1 MGANNEDLFH
11 DDLDTGGYV
20 FKNKAVMIPVDRFEP
35 APLYQ
40 PRVYPGASPQ
50 ESFLYLGNNIQ
61 LLGDVLDFQ
70 QLAETIAKLDCVS
83 IAERQAVLC
92 SGSNACPA
100 QVRTKLS
107 GIDGDL
113 GVPFLLV
120 ELEGASPVFA
130 AHVSSYGVI
139 PATLDKV
146 PGSSRCHLAFFT
158 ASQLERVNATEG
170 SRYELS
176 RLQGLRM
183 EWNGTELRDP
193 PLAYLSTSGVLTFD
207 GVPARLAEYDQDSLI
222 ERVLKELGPRCSFAD
237 SEEFFSSPG
246 ASSTVLNHELRAA
259 GIWRRHRLAHEPAS
273 L

>member
-1 MGANNEDLFH
+1 
-11 DDLDTGGYV
+11 
-20 FKNKAVMIPVDRFEP
+20 MIPVDRFEP

-50 ESFLYLGNNIQ
+50 KSFLYLGDSIQ
-61 LLGDVLDFQ
+61 LLGDELDFR
-70 QLAETIAKLDCVS
+70 QLAETLAKLDCVPLVD
-83 IAERQAVLC
+83 RQAVLC

-107 GIDGDL
+107 RIGGDL
-113 GVPFLLV
+113 SVPFLLV
-120 ELEGASPVFA
+120 DLEGASPVFA

-139 PATLDKV
+139 PATLDEV
-146 PGSSRCHLAFFT
+146 DGNSRCHLAFFT
-158 ASQLERVNATEG
+158 GSQLERVNATEG

-183 EWNGTELRDP
+183 EWNGTELREP
-193 PLAYLSTSGVLTFD
+193 PLAYLSTSGVLTLG
-207 GVPARLAEYDQDSLI
+207 GVPAKLAEYDQDSLI
-222 ERVLKELGPRCSFAD
+222 EQVLKELGPRCSLAD
-237 SEEFFSSPG
+237 PEEFFSSPG
-246 ASSTVLNHELRAA
+246 ASSTVLNRELRTA